1 MILRRA
7 FNSLFLHGLRCNS
20 AISIQF
26 YSVFPK
32 NYVEPVYKK
41 EEQEKLFKETSLN
54 ELTHLHVKPA
64 KSFDTCSEFHDSLVR
79 KFINYV
85 MRKGDKGMA
94 RKLVMETF
102 EKIKIRQ
109 LEIYYNTSSEQREQ
123 IILDPKVMFYKAIE
137 NCVPILELQDVVRGG
152 ITYKVPVPLTEKRA
166 QFLSM
171 NWLIQV
177 AHQKGNAEKF
187 SDVLAREILN
197 AARHE
202 GRVIKKKLDLHKQ
215 CEANRAYAH
224 YRWL

>member
-7 FNSLFLHGLRCNS
+7 FNSLFQYGLRCNS
-20 AISIQF
+20 ASSIQF
-26 YSVFPK
+26 YSVFPP
-32 NYVEPVYKK
+32 NYVEPVFKK
-41 EEQEKLFKETSLN
+41 EEQEALFNGTQVN
-54 ELTHLHVKPA
+54 ELTYSPIKPA
-64 KSFDTCSEFHDSLVR
+64 KSSDTCSEFHDFLVR

-85 MRKGDKGMA
+85 MRKGDKAMA

-109 LEIYYNTSSEQREQ
+109 LEKYYNTSPEEREQ
-123 IILDPKVMFYKAIE
+123 IILDPKVIFYKAVQ
-137 NCVPILELQDVVRGG
+137 NCIPVLELHKVSRGG
-152 ITYKVPVPLTEKRA
+152 ITYRVPVPLSEKRG

-171 NWLIQV
+171 NWLIETSQE
-177 AHQKGNAEKF
+177 KGNSEKF
-187 SDVLAREILN
+187 SDVLATELLN
-197 AARHE
+197 AAKSE